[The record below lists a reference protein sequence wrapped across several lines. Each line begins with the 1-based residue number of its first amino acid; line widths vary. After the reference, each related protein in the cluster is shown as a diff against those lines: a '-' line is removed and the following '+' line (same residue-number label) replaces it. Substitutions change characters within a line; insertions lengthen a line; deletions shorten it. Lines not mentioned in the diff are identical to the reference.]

1 MEVQMEDRLP
11 SVGVGVEHHAIA
23 ALADSRFLRQVAGKR
38 QQLAEQRRILRLI
51 QRRHMVGGDYQQMR
65 RGLGVDVSEGD
76 EPSVALD
83 DGGGDLTRRDLAE
96 DAIAHVIRS
105 EEHTSELQSR
115 QYLVCPLR
123 LEK

>member
-1 MEVQMEDRLP
+1 MEDRLP

-83 DGGGDLTRRDLAE
+83 DGGGDLTRRDLQK
-96 DAIAHVIRS
+96 
-105 EEHTSELQSR
+105 TQS
-115 QYLVCPLR
+115 LMS
-123 LEK
+123 